1 MLGKESKKWIVG
13 VALGVVGAIIVVA
26 LISRNAL
33 PLQAKIVAPV
43 GG

>member
-1 MLGKESKKWIVG
+1 MGPNAKKYAVG
-13 VALGVVGAIIVVA
+13 ILLGVVGAVIVVA

-33 PLQAKIVAPV
+33 PLQAKIIAPA